1 MKNGDESSLTYKDMS
16 AQFTFLGQL
25 NMNPAVLIG
34 QFPVLAHKVVIHVP
48 VLIIHALQKKN
59 IKI

>member
-1 MKNGDESSLTYKDMS
+1 MKNGDESNPTYKDML

-25 NMNPAVLIG
+25 NTNPVVLIG
-34 QFPVLAHKVVIHVP
+34 QFPMLAHKVVIHVP
-48 VLIIHALQKKN
+48 ALIIHAMQKKN